1 MTAAADQNE
10 NRKIKNSKED
20 FKFRFIF
27 CTFPISSPRKRPWY
41 AELCI
46 CLISYRTSLS
56 MYTIFFFNNTKRII
70 RKLYFSTIPD
80 TQHFDRVWCFY
91 SPLGFFFCRRW
102 AFFTRWCRKKK
113 RGILMMVEA
122 AGTWI
127 IIEWICFNE
136 IFQKYSLEHD
146 NAFYPSSSLA

>member
-27 CTFPISSPRKRPWY
+27 CTFPISSRERGPDTLGSVF
-41 AELCI
+41 ASFHTELRFRCI
-46 CLISYRTSLS
+46 Q
-56 MYTIFFFNNTKRII
+56 FFFNNTKRII

-91 SPLGFFFCRRW
+91 SPLGFFFSRRW